1 MGEPVVESHQK
12 DQYTERGRSAST
24 RPAGTRWHRGC
35 GRGLYGAP
43 DLTLPGTVCYGRW
56 AGACDPRDIKGAES
70 VLPAA
75 ALIAS
80 LAFLALV
87 VTAIPMLVQ
96 LGRTARSAEQTLMAV
111 ERELRP
117 LASQVQALL
126 QEHRNLAQQATR
138 DLREVEGLALRG
150 QEVLTRL
157 TSLTSVLGSMGAV
170 GKVVGVAQG
179 FRKGADVFI
188 RRLRRPRG

>member
-1 MGEPVVESHQK
+1 M
-12 DQYTERGRSAST
+12 
-24 RPAGTRWHRGC
+24 
-35 GRGLYGAP
+35 
-43 DLTLPGTVCYGRW
+43 LPT
-56 AGACDPRDIKGAES
+56 
-70 VLPAA
+70 A

-87 VTAIPMLVQ
+87 VAAIPVLVQ
-96 LGRTARSAEQTLMAV
+96 LGRTARSAEQTLSAV

-117 LASQVQALL
+117 LTSQVQALL

-150 QEVLTRL
+150 QEVLSRLSNL
-157 TSLTSVLGSMGAV
+157 TSFLGSMGTV
-170 GKVVGVAQG
+170 GKMLGVAQG
-179 FRKGADVFI
+179 LRKGADVFV

>member
-1 MGEPVVESHQK
+1 M
-12 DQYTERGRSAST
+12 
-24 RPAGTRWHRGC
+24 
-35 GRGLYGAP
+35 
-43 DLTLPGTVCYGRW
+43 
-56 AGACDPRDIKGAES
+56 
-70 VLPAA
+70 LPAA

-87 VTAIPMLVQ
+87 ATTIPVLIQ
-96 LGRTARSAEQTLMAV
+96 LGRTVRSAEQTLTAV

-179 FRKGADVFI
+179 FRKGADVFL

>member
-1 MGEPVVESHQK
+1 M
-12 DQYTERGRSAST
+12 
-24 RPAGTRWHRGC
+24 
-35 GRGLYGAP
+35 
-43 DLTLPGTVCYGRW
+43 
-56 AGACDPRDIKGAES
+56 
-70 VLPAA
+70 LPAA

-87 VTAIPMLVQ
+87 AATIPVLIQ
-96 LGRTARSAEQTLMAV
+96 LGRTARSAEQTLTAL

-179 FRKGADVFI
+179 FRKGADAFL

>member
-1 MGEPVVESHQK
+1 M
-12 DQYTERGRSAST
+12 
-24 RPAGTRWHRGC
+24 
-35 GRGLYGAP
+35 
-43 DLTLPGTVCYGRW
+43 
-56 AGACDPRDIKGAES
+56 
-70 VLPAA
+70 LPAA

-96 LGRTARSAEQTLMAV
+96 LGRTARSAEQTLTAV

>member
-1 MGEPVVESHQK
+1 
-12 DQYTERGRSAST
+12 
-24 RPAGTRWHRGC
+24 
-35 GRGLYGAP
+35 
-43 DLTLPGTVCYGRW
+43 
-56 AGACDPRDIKGAES
+56 

-87 VTAIPMLVQ
+87 VAAIPVLVQ
-96 LGRTARSAEQTLMAV
+96 LGRTARSAEQTLSTV

-117 LASQVQALL
+117 LTSQVQALL

-150 QEVLTRL
+150 QEVLSRLSNL
-157 TSLTSVLGSMGAV
+157 TSFLGSMGTV
-170 GKVVGVAQG
+170 GKMLGVAQG
-179 FRKGADVFI
+179 FRKGADVFV